1 VRRNHPHEEPLHP
14 HRAAAHDGS
23 LAPAHRE
30 LALPREIAAEREV
43 ARIAASQQGLV
54 TTDQLSEAGFGR
66 SQITRRVRGEW
77 LSRRHVG
84 VYQLG
89 VFAGPFGD
97 ELAALLAC
105 GPRAVLS
112 HWTAAW
118 VFELCRRVVGPI
130 HVTFAEGL
138 AGRRRGIRPHRTT
151 TLPTCDVV
159 EKHGLRVTTP
169 ARTLLDLAAEAPRDA
184 LERLT
189 EEAQVQRLASPAEL
203 LAVVERGAGRRGVA
217 KLRAVLDFIDEP
229 LFTRSEAEKRLRGLC
244 RSAALP
250 MPRMNVQRAGWEV
263 DAVWDAQRL
272 VVEVD
277 GYGSHSPRGRFE
289 RDRRKDAD
297 LMLAGYRVL
306 RITWRRLTRE
316 SDQVIALLAAALSQ
330 VSLPPAQRERATRR

>member
-1 VRRNHPHEEPLHP
+1 LQPR
-14 HRAAAHDGS
+14 RAAAHDGA

-30 LALPREIAAEREV
+30 PALPREIAAEREV
-43 ARIAASQQGLV
+43 ARIASSQQGLV
-54 TTDQLSEAGFGR
+54 TTEQLSEAGFGR

-77 LSRRHVG
+77 LVRRHVG

-89 VFAGPFGD
+89 VFAGPVA
-97 ELAALLAC
+97 EERAALLAC
-105 GPRAVLS
+105 GSRAVLS

-138 AGRRRGIRPHRTT
+138 AGRRPGIRAHRSS
-151 TLPTCDVV
+151 TLPDCDVV
-159 EKHGLRVTTP
+159 VKHGLRVTTP
-169 ARTLLDLAAEAPRDA
+169 ARTLLDLAASTPRA
-184 LERLT
+184 ELERLT
-189 EEAQVQRLASPAEL
+189 EEAQVQRLASPAEM
-203 LAVVERGAGRRGVA
+203 LAVVERGAGRPGVA

-229 LFTRSEAEKRLRGLC
+229 LFTRSEAEKRLRALC
-244 RSAALP
+244 RSSGLP

-263 DAVWDAQRL
+263 DAVWDTQRL

-277 GYGSHSPRGRFE
+277 GYGFHSTRARFE

-316 SDQVIALLAAALSQ
+316 PEQVIALLAAALGQ
-330 VSLPPAQRERATRR
+330 VSLPPAQRERAIRR